1 MWRFRTRFAAGDAG
15 ENSRAVA
22 CLPCHRAPSL
32 VGAAVN
38 TPETLILRELLAH
51 EGEFVSGT
59 TLATKAGMSRVAI
72 WQHME
77 KLRTQG
83 FAFEAARARGY
94 RLTAKPEGL
103 NATLIKAYLPLR
115 DRGLTLTVLDEV
127 DSTNDEAAREL
138 AAGRPVPFLIA
149 AREQTAGRGRLGRRW
164 LSEPNGNLYV
174 SFGFRPH
181 VSPARMP
188 TFTLWMG
195 ANLCD
200 LIANVC
206 HATPG
211 LKWPNDLL
219 FGGLKA
225 GGMLTEARID
235 TDQIRDLVFGLGL
248 NVRTP
253 SRGWPED
260 LRSRATALDAHCRG
274 AVEINRLT
282 AAIAGR
288 VLLAYERFIAG
299 THEEALADLW
309 NRYDVLRGQKV
320 TGLVS
325 DRRISGTAVGI
336 DREGCLLVRTERGAI
351 SRFHAGEV
359 SLERPQNT

>member
-1 MWRFRTRFAAGDAG
+1 M
-15 ENSRAVA
+15 
-22 CLPCHRAPSL
+22 
-32 VGAAVN
+32 N

-59 TLATKAGMSRVAI
+59 DLATQAGMSRVAI

-77 KLRTQG
+77 KLRAQG

-94 RLTAKPEGL
+94 RLTAKPDGL

-138 AAGRPVPFLIA
+138 AAGRRAPLLIA
-149 AREQTAGRGRLGRRW
+149 AREQSAGRGRLGRRW
-164 LSEPNGNLYV
+164 LSAPNGNLYV
-174 SFGFRPH
+174 SFGFRPQ
-181 VSPARMP
+181 VSPTRMP

-200 LIANVC
+200 LIANVG

-248 NVRTP
+248 NLRAP
-253 SRGWPED
+253 AGGWPNE
-260 LRSRATALDAHCRG
+260 LRSRATALDAHCHG
-274 AVEINRLT
+274 PIEINRLT

-299 THEEALADLW
+299 THEDALADLW
-309 NRYDVLRGQKV
+309 NRYDVLRGQRV

-336 DREGCLLVRTERGAI
+336 DREGCLLVRTDRGAI

-359 SLERPQNT
+359 SLERPGKA